1 MGNDNM
7 QKQITPRIKSLGRL
21 LIRTFFIYIVFSL
34 SSCAGDSGPGEPV
47 RRTIQSLGTIITV
60 TIYDDP
66 KDEYFSESFRIVR
79 KIHDLMSLEVEESDL
94 NRLNRAAGSGRAVAI
109 DPWTYEVL
117 EEAIHMAEVSDSAF
131 TPAIEPLVSLWDI
144 GGPDQQVPDEN
155 QVAQLLPLLDY
166 EQIRLYE
173 SADPSSNSPRAE
185 LLTPGMGV
193 DLGGIAKGY
202 AADLVS
208 DYLKQEGVKHAILD
222 FGGNIMTIG
231 RKTAD
236 RPWTIGL
243 QRPDMQR
250 GVYLGTL
257 PADDLSIVTSGVYE
271 RFFIED
277 DVRYHHLLD
286 SRDGFP
292 ADNRLE
298 GVVIVSDVSMTA
310 DGYST
315 AVFVKGLEQGKELV
329 ESRNEI
335 EAIFITGDLQVIVSP
350 GLIDQFTLMDD
361 SFSLGEW

>member
-1 MGNDNM
+1 MKNNNM
-7 QKQITPRIKSLGRL
+7 QKRITPRIRSLQRL
-21 LIRTFFIYIVFSL
+21 LIRSFFIYIVFFL
-34 SSCAGDSGPGEPV
+34 SSCTGDSSPGEPV
-47 RRTIQSLGTIITV
+47 RRTIQSLGTIITI

-66 KDEYFSESFRIVR
+66 KDEHFSESFRIVR
-79 KIHDLMSLEVEESDL
+79 KVHDLMSLEVEESDL
-94 NRLNRAAGSGRAVAI
+94 NRLNRAAGSGRALEI
-109 DPWTYEVL
+109 DRWTYEVL

-144 GGPDQQVPDEN
+144 GGPDQQVPDRN
-155 QVAQLLPLLDY
+155 LITPLLPLLDY

-173 SADPSSNSPRAE
+173 SADPSSDSPRAE
-185 LLTPGMGV
+185 LLRSGMGV

-208 DYLKQEGVKHAILD
+208 DYLKEEGVQHAILD

-231 RKTAD
+231 RKTAEQ
-236 RPWTIGL
+236 PWTIGL

-271 RFFIED
+271 RFFIEND
-277 DVRYHHLLD
+277 TRYHHLID
-286 SRDGFP
+286 SRDGYP

-298 GVVIVSDVSMTA
+298 GVVIVSDISMIA

-315 AVFVKGLEQGKELV
+315 AVFVQGLEKGKALV
-329 ESRNEI
+329 ESRDEI
-335 EAIFITGDLQVIVSP
+335 EAIFITDDLRVIVSP
-350 GLIDQFTLMDD
+350 ALEGKFTLIDDTFTI
-361 SFSLGEW
+361 GEW